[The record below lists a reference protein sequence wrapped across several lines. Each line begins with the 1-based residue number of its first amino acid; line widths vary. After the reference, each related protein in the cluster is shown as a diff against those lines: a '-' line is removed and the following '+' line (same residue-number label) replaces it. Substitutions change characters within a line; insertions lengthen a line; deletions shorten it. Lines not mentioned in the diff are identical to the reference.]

1 MNCEYFWNILKDSTC
16 ANSFKGIRIQHYLFL
31 SFFELNLCILMCQN
45 YVNGQVRWNFFPLKL
60 ITQENVSPKT
70 EF

>member
-45 YVNGQVRWNFFPLKL
+45 YVNGQVR
-60 ITQENVSPKT
+60 
-70 EF
+70 